1 MANRH
6 RNPPQPVS
14 IFILSPV
21 LLPVWPVKES
31 TSIDFHVCCF
41 TFQWHAIL
49 LYLYPVGCGELKPW
63 LISFENRLSYSP
75 RWPTWGGLLTHN
87 WESKLKCQTDWLE
100 WHHFFEETQFVLILV
115 IAGRCDSTCTAWS
128 VLKVRDY
135 GYFHGCYFSMFQMCF
150 CQTKSSVQFSSV
162 SWSLQPCVF
171 YHSQKLLALSFNQ
184 EADVPVLGR
193 TFNSAWHS
201 FIFNFCPSPLK
212 ENPK

>member
-6 RNPPQPVS
+6 RNLSQSVS

-49 LYLYPVGCGELKPW
+49 LYLYPVGCGKLKPW

-128 VLKVRDY
+128 VLKVKRLWIFSWLFF
-135 GYFHGCYFSMFQMCF
+135 FHVPNVFLSN
-150 CQTKSSVQFSSV
+150 KVFSSV
-162 SWSLQPCVF
+162 L
-171 YHSQKLLALSFNQ
+171 
-184 EADVPVLGR
+184 
-193 TFNSAWHS
+193 
-201 FIFNFCPSPLK
+201 
-212 ENPK
+212 